1 MLYTGKLFVLTV
13 CFSLLPLPFFGNG
26 LLARATVNHA
36 GQSADSPVAQPTA
49 TDQTQP
55 SIWTRWQ
62 PNQYALADDGQALW
76 IGASGGV
83 VRWDKSSKTH
93 QRYTAVDGLPHQNV
107 YAVAVDGAGNRWFGG
122 DGGLSQLDGNNRWS
136 HFMVA
141 NSGLHSN
148 LVDGIAIGADHT
160 LWVSHGLPAGGVSRR
175 AADGNWRWY
184 PNRAVAVVTDYAAIQ
199 QTQNVNPLWT
209 VAGQEIWVGYAVYT
223 GSGWLD
229 RTPENVKV
237 PPDVVAV
244 DSKGVV
250 WALGHGDMYAEK
262 VYRWDGSRW
271 SVIDKSF
278 SIIVDLTTLVVSAD
292 DTVWV
297 GCLCII
303 PGPSYIT
310 VAGVGRLLEPT
321 SFQTLAKNAPTMAL
335 LSTGNGVWA
344 VGPGWLLPPT
354 GALYDFQDTPATADL
369 TDILVETT
377 GTVWLATQGRTL
389 QNDRLQTL
397 QDQGTAILGD
407 DRWLLHDP
415 ANQPTKTMTERFLAF
430 EQAPGGDLWTAWAGY
445 VRVQVELYLWRRHQ
459 GQWRKYPLPRH
470 DVVIT
475 DLFAQ
480 DDRQLWVAYADPA
493 TYPDAPRG
501 VLALNDQ
508 GTPANLSD
516 DTWTDYPIRST
527 GTGGVVAV
535 DALGRLWYGNSSG
548 LYRYASGQWQTHLE
562 NTICDLTPA
571 GNGALF
577 AQLAGPNADYTQ
589 YSCDHPDQ
597 WILPIGEEA
606 GTSIRIDALVEN
618 YLDVV
623 RSATHRNRLWTVA
636 PDGAVWYVMSTEP
649 PAGANRQVLH
659 RRAATGLTT
668 YTLPLL
674 SNAVRRLAVDANQ
687 HIWLL
692 ADGALWRVSPPAD
705 FQLTAQP
712 NFWLVGLGASRHGRI
727 IVTGQEGFNAAVTL
741 TLSGLPSGVT
751 ATLSPNP
758 IHPGNEVTVTMTA
771 APETALGFY
780 PVTLIGASTNLTH
793 TTALTVAVVTAVFA
807 EHLPIITK

>member
-1 MLYTGKLFVLTV
+1 MLRTCKLFVLTV

-36 GQSADSPVAQPTA
+36 GQSADSPVAQPAA

-107 YAVAVDGAGNRWFGG
+107 YAVAVDTAGNRWFGG

-199 QTQNVNPLWT
+199 QTQNVNSLWT

-335 LSTGNGVWA
+335 LSAGNGVWA

-369 TDILVETT
+369 TDILVEAT

-389 QNDRLQTL
+389 QNDLLQTL
-397 QDQGTAILGD
+397 QDQGTAVLSD
-407 DRWLLHDP
+407 DRWLVQDP

-445 VRVQVELYLWRRHQ
+445 VRVRVELYLLRRHQ
-459 GQWRKYPLPRH
+459 GQWLKYPLPRH

-480 DDRQLWVAYADPA
+480 DAAQLWVAYADPA
-493 TYPDAPRG
+493 TYLDAPRG

-508 GTPANLSD
+508 GTPTNMSD
-516 DTWTDYPIRST
+516 DTWTDYPIRGA

-535 DALGRLWYGNSSG
+535 DALGRLWYGNSSA
-548 LYRYASGQWQTHLE
+548 LYRYTSGQWQIHTE
-562 NTICDLTPA
+562 SAICDLIPA

-577 AQLAGPNADYTQ
+577 AQLAGDNADYTEF
-589 YSCDHPDQ
+589 SCDYPDQ
-597 WILPIGEEA
+597 WIFPIWEE
-606 GTSIRIDALVEN
+606 TSVSIRIDTLVEN

-623 RSATHRNRLWTVA
+623 RSAWHRNRLWTVA
-636 PDGAVWYVMSTEP
+636 PDGAVWYTLSQYQGDATYTHE
-649 PAGANRQVLH
+649 LH
-659 RRAATGLTT
+659 RRSAAGLTT
-668 YTLPLL
+668 YALPF
-674 SNAVRRLAVDANQ
+674 STSAVRRLAVDANN

-692 ADGALWRVSPPAD
+692 ANAALWRLTPPAD
-705 FQLTAQP
+705 FQLTVQP
-712 NFWLVGLGASRHGRI
+712 NVWLLAPGESRGGRI
-727 IVTGQEGFNAAVTL
+727 VVGSQEGFTNAVTL
-741 TLSGLPSGVT
+741 SLHGLPSGVT
-751 ATLSPNP
+751 ATLGLNP
-758 IHPGNEVTVTMTA
+758 IHAGNNVTVTVTA
-771 APETALGFY
+771 AAGTTLGSY
-780 PVTLIGASTNLTH
+780 PATLRGVSNHITH
-793 TTALTVAVVTAVFA
+793 TVPLTVAVVGEVFA
-807 EHLPIITK
+807 DHLPLVVR